1 MPRYYFHFSDGK
13 HTFTDRVGL
22 ELTGFADM
30 RSRVVSHIREIKGAL
45 SEHRIQDWTNWKLV
59 VTEESQVTILEV
71 GFDLKP
77 KPFTEIDGTSL
88 FSAHQRMG
96 LGAKP

>member
-13 HTFTDRVGL
+13 HTFTDKVGL
-22 ELTGFADM
+22 ELTGFADL
-30 RSRVVSHIREIKGAL
+30 RSRVVGHIREIKGSL
-45 SEHRIQDWTNWKLV
+45 SDHRIQDWTDWKLV

-77 KPFTEIDGTSL
+77 KPLAETESAGL
-88 FSAHQRMG
+88 VRAHQRTRLRG
-96 LGAKP
+96 K